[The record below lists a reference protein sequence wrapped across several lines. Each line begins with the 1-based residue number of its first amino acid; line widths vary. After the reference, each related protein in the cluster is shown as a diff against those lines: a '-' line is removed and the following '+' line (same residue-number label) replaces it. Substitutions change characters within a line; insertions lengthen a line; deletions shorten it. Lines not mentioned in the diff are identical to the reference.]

1 MYDPTDERVEEVF
14 ALLLHIL
21 KSIPDNLA
29 KQSLAR
35 LFEEQA
41 TLELLLEKL
50 SRAPLD
56 PAALEAA
63 TSEHWDRVE
72 LLRNVRAENYLH
84 ALQREE
90 F

>member
-14 ALLLHIL
+14 ALLLRIL

-41 TLELLLEKL
+41 ILELLLEQL
-50 SRAPLD
+50 SRAPLE
-56 PAALEAA
+56 PADLETA

-72 LLRNVRAENYLH
+72 LLRNARAEAYLH